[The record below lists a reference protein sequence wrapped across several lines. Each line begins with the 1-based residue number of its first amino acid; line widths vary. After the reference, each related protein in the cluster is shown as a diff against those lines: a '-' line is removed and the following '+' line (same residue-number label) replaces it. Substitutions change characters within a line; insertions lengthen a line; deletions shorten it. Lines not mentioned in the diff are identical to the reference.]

1 MAKKFDLVIFV
12 CTFDPFGLGRHF
24 YSFENICI
32 EDHDLSL
39 NDGTKKI
46 MLNTKGILDDI
57 SPDLKRLLDFIDGAK
72 PADDFT
78 RDLDS
83 AVKNARLSTKWRVE
97 YMNLQL
103 AFQEKYR
110 EGLKVGE
117 KRGEE
122 RGLKLGE
129 ERGLKLGELAEK
141 KETARRMLS
150 DGKLSIEEVS
160 LYSGLSVEEIKDL
173 KI

>member
-1 MAKKFDLVIFV
+1 MRMRYYQDVI
-12 CTFDPFGLGRHF
+12 
-24 YSFENICI
+24 
-32 EDHDLSL
+32 DLSL

-57 SPDLKRLLDFIDGAK
+57 SPDLKRLLDFIDGEK

-103 AFQEKYR
+103 AYQEKYR
-110 EGLKVGE
+110 EGLKV
-117 KRGEE
+117 GEE

-150 DGKLSIEEVS
+150 DGKLSIEEIS
-160 LYSGLSVEEIKDL
+160 LYSGLSVEEIREL
-173 KI
+173 

>member
-1 MAKKFDLVIFV
+1 MEKKFDLVIFV

-46 MLNTKGILDDI
+46 MLNTKGIHDDI
-57 SPDLKRLLDFIDGAK
+57 SPELKRLLDFIDGEK
-72 PADDFT
+72 PGDDFT
-78 RDLDS
+78 RDLDI
-83 AVKNARLSTKWRVE
+83 AVKNARLNTKWRVE

-117 KRGEE
+117 KR
-122 RGLKLGE
+122 
-129 ERGLKLGELAEK
+129 GELAEK

>member
-1 MAKKFDLVIFV
+1 
-12 CTFDPFGLGRHF
+12 
-24 YSFENICI
+24 
-32 EDHDLSL
+32 
-39 NDGTKKI
+39 

-57 SPDLKRLLDFIDGAK
+57 SPELKRLLDFIDGEK
-72 PADDFT
+72 PGDDFT
-78 RDLDS
+78 RDLDI
-83 AVKNARLSTKWRVE
+83 AVKNARLNTKWRVE

-103 AFQEKYR
+103 AYQEKYR

-129 ERGLKLGELAEK
+129 LAEK
-141 KETARRMLS
+141 KETARRMLY
-150 DGKLSIEEVS
+150 DGKLSIEEIS

>member
-1 MAKKFDLVIFV
+1 
-12 CTFDPFGLGRHF
+12 
-24 YSFENICI
+24 
-32 EDHDLSL
+32 
-39 NDGTKKI
+39 

-57 SPDLKRLLDFIDGAK
+57 SPELKRLLDFIDGEK
-72 PADDFT
+72 PGDDFT
-78 RDLDS
+78 RNLDI
-83 AVKNARLSTKWRVE
+83 AVKNARLNTKWRVE

>member
-103 AFQEKYR
+103 AYQEKYR

-117 KRGEE
+117 
-122 RGLKLGE
+122 
-129 ERGLKLGELAEK
+129 LAEK
-141 KETARRMLS
+141 KETAKRMLS
-150 DGKLSIEEVS
+150 DGKLSIEEIS
-160 LYSGLSVEEIKDL
+160 LYSGLSVEDIKAL